1 MASLAT
7 ISDVVRHAA
16 LTNGDGLATRC
27 DGQSHTWREL
37 ASLVAHLAGG
47 LASAG
52 VEAGVRVGLLGQ
64 NTDHYLH
71 LIFAVTATGAIV
83 VPLNVRSSPA
93 ELNFVL
99 EDSGAAVL
107 CAEAALVQPA
117 LPLPSCVR
125 TLVMLPAENPSPLGH
140 QTANVLAYRDLAAVP
155 PLPEHAWCGGS
166 EAAGKAFGL
175 FFTSGTTGGPK
186 GVVLSH
192 ANQLAQARSKLAAIP
207 LHRGSRYLCTLPL
220 FHIGGMNIG
229 LAATVAAAATVLPR
243 PRTAWPHV
251 WRLMR
256 EEGAT
261 VLAFVPAMLQLLLDA
276 ADSSAEARREA
287 AAAAAAVEHVLIGG
301 QSMEAAQ
308 RTRALGLF
316 HRAQFVQTYACTEA
330 CSSISFLPIRR
341 GAAGEAAAG
350 EATVGAAAAGAGVA
364 GEAASGTAV
373 AARGAGRDAGRDA
386 AMDAALRDAQLV
398 GWPVAGTRVAI
409 LDAELRELPPGRTG
423 QIATSGP
430 HVMLGYWRQP
440 LLTRDTLVR
449 SVDILGP
456 ASRPGHPAAWLLTG
470 DLGILGPDGALH
482 FAGRIKD
489 LIKSGGENVPAA
501 LVERALLASP
511 LVAQAAVFGL
521 PDVSLGERVVAAVV
535 AHAPSAELERQL
547 WAELPQLMRQA
558 GLAQYMRPRQLVL
571 CRAMPLGP
579 SGKVLK
585 REIRRLLLEGDP
597 SDLLYLPDQ
606 AGTETRGTPRT
617 EK

>member
-37 ASLVAHLAGG
+37 ASLVARLAGG

-107 CAEAALVQPA
+107 CAEAALMQPA

-140 QTANVLAYRDLAAVP
+140 QTANVLAYRDLAAAP

-330 CSSISFLPIRR
+330 CSSISFLPIHP
-341 GAAGEAAAG
+341 GAAGEA
-350 EATVGAAAAGAGVA
+350 V
-364 GEAASGTAV
+364 ASG
-373 AARGAGRDAGRDA
+373 AGRDA

-440 LLTRDTLVR
+440 SLTRDTLVR

-456 ASRPGHPAAWLLTG
+456 ASRPGRPAAWLLTG

-585 REIRRLLLEGDP
+585 REIRRLLLAGDP
-597 SDLLYLPDQ
+597 APDLLYLPDQ
-606 AGTETRGTPRT
+606 AGTETHGTPRT

>member
-1 MASLAT
+1 MSLAT
-7 ISDVVRHAA
+7 IPDVVRHAA
-16 LTNGDGLATRC
+16 LTHGDGLATRC
-27 DGQSHTWREL
+27 DGRSHTWREL
-37 ASLVAHLAGG
+37 ALLVARLAGG

-71 LIFAVTATGAIV
+71 LIFAVTAAGAIV

-117 LPLPSCVR
+117 LPLPSCVH
-125 TLVMLPAENPSPLGH
+125 TLVVLPAENPSPLGH
-140 QTANVLAYRDLAAVP
+140 QTVNVLAYRHLAAAP

-166 EAAGKAFGL
+166 EAAGEAFGL

-256 EEGAT
+256 DEGAT
-261 VLAFVPAMLQLLLDA
+261 VLAFVPAMLQLLMDA

-287 AAAAAAVEHVLIGG
+287 AAAAAVIEHVLIGG

-308 RTRALGLF
+308 RTRALSLF

-330 CSSISFLPIRR
+330 CSSISFLTIRP
-341 GAAGEAAAG
+341 GAAGAAAAG
-350 EATVGAAAAGAGVA
+350 AATVGAAAAGAATVGAAAAGVGVGVA
-364 GEAASGTAV
+364 GEV
-373 AARGAGRDAGRDA
+373 AAGRDA

-398 GWPVAGTRVAI
+398 GWPVAGTHVAI

-440 LLTRDTLVR
+440 SLTRDTLVR
-449 SVDILGP
+449 G
-456 ASRPGHPAAWLLTG
+456 WLLTG

-489 LIKSGGENVPAA
+489 LVKSGGENVPAA

-585 REIRRLLLEGDP
+585 REIRRLLLAGDP
-597 SDLLYLPDQ
+597 PDLLYLPDQ
-606 AGTETRGTPRT
+606 AESETRGAHGTET
-617 EK
+617 

>member
-1 MASLAT
+1 MSLAT
-7 ISDVVRHAA
+7 IADVVRHAA

-27 DGQSHTWREL
+27 EGRSHTWREL
-37 ASLVAHLAGG
+37 ALLVARLAGG

-71 LIFAVTATGAIV
+71 LIFAVTVAGGIL
-83 VPLNVRSSPA
+83 VPLNVRSSA
-93 ELNFVL
+93 TEINFVL

-107 CAEAALVQPA
+107 CAESALVQAA
-117 LPLPSCVR
+117 LPLSSCVH
-125 TLVMLPAENPSPLGH
+125 TLVMLPAEATFS
-140 QTANVLAYRDLAAVP
+140 VLDHGTIDVMTYCDLAASP
-155 PLPEHAWCGGS
+155 PLAEHAWCGGG
-166 EAAGKAFGL
+166 EAAGEAFGI

-192 ANQLAQARSKLAAIP
+192 ANQLAQARSKLAVIP

-229 LAATVAAAATVLPR
+229 LAATVAAAATLLPR
-243 PRTAWPHV
+243 PRTAWAHV

-261 VLAFVPAMLQLLLDA
+261 VLALVPAMLQLLLDA
-276 ADSSAEARREA
+276 AEGGEETRAAA
-287 AAAAAAVEHVLIGG
+287 AAAAAAVEHVLVGG

-308 RTRALGLF
+308 RDRALRLF
-316 HRAQFVQTYACTEA
+316 SRSQFVQTYACTEA
-330 CSSISFLPIRR
+330 CSSISFLSIRP
-341 GAAGEAAAG
+341 A
-350 EATVGAAAAGAGVA
+350 AAAAGM
-364 GEAASGTAV
+364 AAAAGTAAV
-373 AARGAGRDAGRDA
+373 GPAAAAGTTAAVGAARCAEHGAATDAAADAATDA
-386 AMDAALRDAQLV
+386 AMDAALRGTQLV
-398 GWPVAGTRVAI
+398 GWPVAGTLVAI

-423 QIATSGP
+423 QIATAGP
-430 HVMLGYWRQP
+430 HVMHGYWRQP
-440 LLTRDTLVR
+440 TLTREVLVR
-449 SVDILGP
+449 G
-456 ASRPGHPAAWLLTG
+456 WLLTG
-470 DLGILGPDGALH
+470 DLGILGPDGALY

-521 PDVSLGERVVAAVV
+521 PDAALGERVVAAVV
-535 AHAPSAELERQL
+535 AYEPSAELKRRL
-547 WAELPQLMRQA
+547 WSELPQLMRQA

-571 CRAMPLGP
+571 RRALPLGP

-585 REIRRLLLEGDP
+585 REIRRSLLEGDTPACPARP
-597 SDLLYLPDQ
+597 STDQ
-606 AGTETRGTPRT
+606 AQPQTRGTHERT
-617 EK
+617 EM

>member
-140 QTANVLAYRDLAAVP
+140 QTLKVLAYRDLAAAP

-207 LHRGSRYLCTLPL
+207 LHRGSRYLCILPL

-341 GAAGEAAAG
+341 GAAGK
-350 EATVGAAAAGAGVA
+350 ATVGAAAAGVGVA

-373 AARGAGRDAGRDA
+373 AARGAGRDA

-440 LLTRDTLVR
+440 SLTRDTLVR
-449 SVDILGP
+449 SVNILGP
-456 ASRPGHPAAWLLTG
+456 ASRPGRPAAWLLTG

-585 REIRRLLLEGDP
+585 REIRRLLLAGDP
-597 SDLLYLPDQ
+597 APDLLYLPDQ
-606 AGTETRGTPRT
+606 AGTERHGTPRT